1 MMVLFISRS
10 EKKSIYTVRKI
21 LDNFADRIGSD
32 TWKTVIT
39 EDGLQTVK
47 VLLQRNATKNM
58 AVACHWIRSRSR
70 SEVRWIVG
78 NRSKFNDDG
87 VVPISITRRNLNHS
101 EWESDWQY
109 LPEIK
114 MLAAIASLIHD
125 WGKSNLFFITKLKQS
140 LKHKNDSSFKATQ
153 DPFRHEWV
161 SCKILEA
168 LVHCTQAAEDD
179 SIWLQ
184 ALAAGTVKER
194 KLKAA
199 LQQPYDAIQMKQL
212 PPIARLVIWLILSHH
227 KMPQLNSQD
236 KNKQNGTTA
245 PDFDSVMERID
256 ASWGYKNEACTDLD
270 EQSQCFCFPKGL
282 LIEHS
287 SIWQKQIKR
296 WARKVLQNQKK
307 LLQLF
312 ENKPALRH
320 VLYDARLCLMIG
332 DYYYSSLPAK
342 EMDSAKASSK
352 TLWANTDHGQ
362 LKQTLEDHITG
373 VTSQAVRIAQQLPRF
388 AKEMETVYDVPALR
402 RKSPKE
408 YRWQDTAVEKIREFR
423 KKTEDDQ
430 TFFIVNMA
438 STGCGKTIAN
448 AKIMQAVSADEKSL
462 RYVLALGLRSLTLQT
477 GDEYRQ
483 RLGLDSSDLAVLIG
497 SAAVRELH
505 EIDKVEEPA
514 VYGPEPIQGE
524 TEYMDTAN
532 ENQQFLSIFFQGPQA
547 AKHKA
552 LLYKPVL
559 VATID
564 HMIGATETIRG
575 GRYML
580 PFLRLMSSD
589 LVIDEIDDF
598 TKKDVIA
605 IARLA
610 HLAGMMG
617 RNVAISSATIP
628 PDLAE
633 GMYRAYTAGLICCNA
648 FFAEKKRCSL
658 VLCDEFKTTVQRLN
672 ASDNEAYEKVHA
684 SFVAKRVARLL
695 KQPVKRKGMIVPVKP
710 SNDMTAYWDA
720 IRQAAETLHDNNH
733 IVDDKTGKNVS
744 FGIIRTANID
754 PCVQA
759 SQYLLTCNWREGYTA
774 RVMTYH
780 SRQILL
786 LRHVQEKYLDR
797 VLKRKDAKACLQD
810 TIVRRVLDTTTAAN
824 VLFIVVAT
832 PVEEVGRDH
841 DFDWAVIEPSS
852 YRSIIQLAGRVLRH
866 RLCLTDRTTPN
877 VAVMQFNI
885 RGLQNKNGLAFIR
898 PGYESQRYQL
908 QSHDLMQ
915 LIDIDAFA
923 ARIDAIPRIQKAAV
937 LHPTQKL
944 IDLEQQT
951 MADFNTPQAVG
962 PETCSGW
969 LDEWWWMTA
978 LSQRLN
984 HFREQTYE
992 TITIYAAYR
1001 QGQITFRRSDKE
1013 NEEQSETNVLGIH
1026 PYPVDDDVKQ
1036 RLWLSRTY
1044 TALLRQY
1051 VPDTDIEDEEK
1062 ELEKLSKK
1070 WGEAAIPDY
1079 GDKNTNVQWY
1089 YADDFGFFKQ

>member
-47 VLLQRNATKNM
+47 ILLQRNATKNM

-70 SEVRWIVG
+70 SELRWIVG

-87 VVPISITRRNLNHS
+87 VVPISTTRRNLNHS

-114 MLAAIASLIHD
+114 MLAAVASLFHD
-125 WGKSNLFFITKLKQS
+125 SAKASQCFQAKLKQF
-140 LKHKNDSSFKATQ
+140 LKHKKDSSFKANK

-168 LVHCTQAAEDD
+168 LVHCTQAADDD

-212 PPIARLVIWLILSHH
+212 PPIARVVIWLILSHH
-227 KMPQLNSQD
+227 KMPQLNSHD
-236 KNKQNGTTA
+236 KDKQNGTTA

-256 ASWGYKNEACTDLD
+256 ASWGYENEECTDLD
-270 EQSQCFCFPKGL
+270 EQSQCFRFPKGI

-320 VLYDARLCLMIG
+320 VVYDARLCLMIG
-332 DYYYSSLPAK
+332 DYYYSSLPAEK
-342 EMDSAKASSK
+342 MDSAKASSK
-352 TLWANTDHGQ
+352 TLWANTDRGQ

-373 VTSQAVRIAQQLPRF
+373 VTSQAVKIAQQLPRF

-402 RKSPKE
+402 RKSPRW

-505 EIDKVEEPA
+505 DIDKVEEPA

-605 IARLA
+605 IARLV

-633 GMYRAYTAGLICCNA
+633 GMYRAYTAGLACCNA

-672 ASDNEAYEKVHA
+672 ASDNEAYKKVHA
-684 SFVAKRVARLL
+684 SFVARRVARLL

-710 SNDMTAYWDA
+710 SNDMATYWDA
-720 IRQAAETLHDNNH
+720 IRQAAETLHANNH

-754 PCVQA
+754 PCVQV

-810 TIVRRVLDTTTAAN
+810 TIVRRVLDTTTADH

-866 RLCLTDRTTPN
+866 RLCLTDRMTPN

-885 RGLQNKNGLAFIR
+885 KGLKNEKGLAFIR
-898 PGYESQRYQL
+898 PGYESQTYQL
-908 QSHDLMQ
+908 QSHDLTQ
-915 LIDIDAFA
+915 LIDVDAFA
-923 ARIDAIPRIQKAAV
+923 ARIDAIPRIQKANI

-951 MADFNTPQAVG
+951 MADFNDKKGIG
-962 PETCSGW
+962 PATCNGW
-969 LDEWWWMTA
+969 QNEWWWMTA
-978 LSQRLN
+978 LPQQCNR
-984 HFREQTYE
+984 FREQIVDNLTL
-992 TITIYAAYR
+992 YAVYC
-1001 QGQITFRRSDKE
+1001 QGDITFQEYDERKKIYESRNKD
-1013 NEEQSETNVLGIH
+1013 LGIQ
-1026 PYPVDDDVKQ
+1026 PYEADDMMKQ
-1036 RLWLSRTY
+1036 RLWLSRNY
-1044 TALLRQY
+1044 IHLLRKY
-1051 VPDTDIEDEEK
+1051 LSDTEDEEK
-1062 ELEKLSKK
+1062 ELERISKK
-1070 WGEAAIPDY
+1070 WGEVTIPDY
-1079 GDKNTNVQWY
+1079 GDKNSNVQWY
-1089 YADDFGFFKQ
+1089 YTDDFGFFKQ

>member
-32 TWKTVIT
+32 MWKTVIT
-39 EDGLQTVK
+39 EEGLQAVK
-47 VLLQRNATKNM
+47 ILLQRNATKNM

-78 NRSKFNDDG
+78 NRSKFNDVG
-87 VVPISITRRNLNHS
+87 VVPISTTRRNLNHS

-114 MLAAIASLIHD
+114 MLAAIASLTHD
-125 WGKSNLFFITKLKQS
+125 LGKSNLFFSTKLKQS
-140 LKHKNDSSFKATQ
+140 LKHKNDSSFKANK

-168 LVHCTQAAEDD
+168 LVYCTQAAEDD

-227 KMPQLNSQD
+227 KMPQIDDYHKQD
-236 KNKQNGTTA
+236 GTTA
-245 PDFDSVMERID
+245 PDFDSIMERID
-256 ASWGYKNEACTDLD
+256 ASWGYKNKACTDSD
-270 EQSQCFCFPKGL
+270 EQSQCFRFPKGI

-320 VLYDARLCLMIG
+320 VVYDARLCLMIG
-332 DYYYSSLPAK
+332 DYYYSSLPAE

-352 TLWANTDHGQ
+352 TLWANTDRGQ

-373 VTSQAVRIAQQLPRF
+373 VTSQAVKIAQQLPRF

-402 RKSPKE
+402 RKSPRW

-477 GDEYRQ
+477 GDEYQ
-483 RLGLDSSDLAVLIG
+483 QQLGLDSSDLAVLIG
-497 SAAVRELH
+497 STAVRELY
-505 EIDKVEEPA
+505 ETDKIEEPA
-514 VYGPEPIQGE
+514 VYGPEPIQE
-524 TEYMDTAN
+524 KIEYMDTAN

-605 IARLA
+605 IARLV

-633 GMYRAYTAGLICCNA
+633 GMYRAYTAGLACYNA

-672 ASDNEAYEKVHA
+672 ASDNEAYKKVHA

-710 SNDMTAYWDA
+710 SNDMATYWDA
-720 IRQAAETLHDNNH
+720 IRQAAETLHANNH

-754 PCVQA
+754 PCVQV

-810 TIVRRVLDTTTAAN
+810 TIVRSVLDTTTADH

-885 RGLQNKNGLAFIR
+885 KGLKNKKRLAFIR

-908 QSHDLMQ
+908 QSHDLTQ
-915 LIDIDAFA
+915 LIDVDAFA
-923 ARIDAIPRIQKAAV
+923 ARIDAIPRIQKANI

-951 MADFNTPQAVG
+951 MADFNNPQAVG
-962 PETCSGW
+962 PATCSGW

-978 LSQRLN
+978 LPQQCNR
-984 HFREQTYE
+984 FREQIVDKLTL
-992 TITIYAAYR
+992 YAVYC
-1001 QGQITFRRSDKE
+1001 QGDITFQEYDERKKDYESRNKA
-1013 NEEQSETNVLGIH
+1013 LGIQ
-1026 PYPVDDDVKQ
+1026 PYEADDMMKQ
-1036 RLWLSRTY
+1036 RLWLSRNY
-1044 TALLRQY
+1044 IHLLRKY
-1051 VPDTDIEDEEK
+1051 LSDTEDEEK
-1062 ELEKLSKK
+1062 ELERISKK
-1070 WGEAAIPDY
+1070 WGEVTIPDY
-1079 GDKNTNVQWY
+1079 GDKNSNVQWY

>member
-21 LDNFADRIGSD
+21 LDNFADRVGND

-39 EDGLQTVK
+39 EEGLQTVK
-47 VLLQRNATKNM
+47 ILLQRHATKNM

-70 SEVRWIVG
+70 SELRWIIG
-78 NRSKFNDDG
+78 NRSKFNDVG
-87 VVPISITRRNLNHS
+87 VVPISTTRRNINHS

-114 MLAAIASLIHD
+114 MLAAIASLWHD
-125 WGKSNLFFITKLKQS
+125 QGKTSKCFQAKLKQP
-140 LKHKNDSSFKATQ
+140 FKAQ
-153 DPFRHEWV
+153 KDPFRHEWV

-168 LVHCTQAAEDD
+168 LVHCTQATDD
-179 SIWLQ
+179 DRIWLQ
-184 ALAAGTVKER
+184 ALVSGAVKE
-194 KLKAA
+194 KELKAV
-199 LQQPYDAIQMKQL
+199 LVQQPYDAIQMKQL
-212 PPIARLVIWLILSHH
+212 PPIARVVIWLILSHH
-227 KMPQLNSQD
+227 KMPQINPC
-236 KNKQNGTTA
+236 NKYDGTAA

-256 ASWGYKNEACTDLD
+256 ASWGYKNEECTDPD
-270 EQSQCFCFPKGL
+270 EQSQCFRFPKGL
-282 LIEHS
+282 LITHS
-287 SIWQKQIKR
+287 CIWQKQIKR
-296 WARKVLQNQKK
+296 WGRKVLQNQEK

-332 DYYYSSLPAK
+332 DYYYSSLPAAEK
-342 EMDSAKASSK
+342 NQEKASSK

-362 LKQTLEDHITG
+362 LKQTLEDHING
-373 VTSQAVRIAQQLPRF
+373 VTSQAVKIAQQLPRF
-388 AKEMETVYDVPALR
+388 TKEMETVHDVPALR
-402 RKSPKE
+402 RKSPQQ

-423 KKTEDDQ
+423 KKTEDNQ
-430 TFFIVNMA
+430 AFFIVNMA

-483 RLGLDSSDLAVLIG
+483 KVGLDSSDLAVLIG
-497 SAAVRELH
+497 STAVRELH
-505 EIDKVEEPA
+505 DIDKVEESA
-514 VYGPEPIQGE
+514 VYGSEPIQGE
-524 TEYMDTAN
+524 TEYTDTAN

-598 TKKDVIA
+598 TTKDVIA
-605 IARLA
+605 IARLV

-633 GMYRAYTAGLICCNA
+633 GMYRAYTAGLACCNA

-672 ASDNEAYEKVHA
+672 ASDKDGYQKAHA
-684 SFVAKRVARLL
+684 AFVAKRVARLL
-695 KQPVKRKGMIVPVKP
+695 KQPVKRKGMIVPVEP
-710 SNDMTAYWDA
+710 SNDMAAYWDA
-720 IRQAAETLHDNNH
+720 IRQAAETLHVNNH

-754 PCVQA
+754 PCVQL
-759 SQYLLTCNWREGYTA
+759 SQYLLTCDWSKGYA
-774 RVMTYH
+774 VRLMTYH

-810 TIVRRVLDTTTAAN
+810 TIVRRVLDTTTADQ

-866 RLCLTDRTTPN
+866 RLCLTDRTVPN

-885 RGLQNKNGLAFIR
+885 KGFKHEKGLAFIR
-898 PGYESQRYQL
+898 PGYESKTYQL
-908 QSHDLMQ
+908 QSHDLIQ
-915 LIDIDAFA
+915 LINIDAFA

-944 IDLEQQT
+944 IDLEQQV
-951 MADFNTPQAVG
+951 MIDFNNSQAVG

-978 LSQRLN
+978 LPQQRN
-984 HFREQTYE
+984 RFREQTYD
-992 TITIYAAYR
+992 TITIYAAYC
-1001 QGQITFRRSDKE
+1001 QGQITFCRSDKE
-1013 NEEQSETNVLGIH
+1013 NEEQPETEVLGIH
-1026 PYPVDDDVKQ
+1026 PYPVDDNMKQ
-1036 RLWLSRTY
+1036 RIWLSRTY

-1051 VPDTDIEDEEK
+1051 VSDVDTEDEEK
-1062 ELEKLSKK
+1062 ELKKLSKK
-1070 WGEAAIPDY
+1070 WGEVTIRDEENP
-1079 GDKNTNVQWY
+1079 QWY

>member
-1 MMVLFISRS
+1 MMVIFISRS

-21 LDNFADRIGSD
+21 LDNFADRVGND

-39 EDGLQTVK
+39 EEGLQTVK
-47 VLLQRNATKNM
+47 ILLQRNATKNM

-87 VVPISITRRNLNHS
+87 VVPISTTRRNINHS

-125 WGKSNLFFITKLKQS
+125 LGKSNLFFSTKLKQS
-140 LKHKNDSSFKATQ
+140 LKHKNDSSFKTHQ

-179 SIWLQ
+179 SVWLQ
-184 ALAAGTVKER
+184 ALAAGTVKET
-194 KLKAA
+194 KLKDA
-199 LQQPYDAIQMKQL
+199 LQQPYDTIQMKQL
-212 PPIARLVIWLILSHH
+212 PPIARVVIWLILSHH
-227 KMPQLNSQD
+227 KMPQVNVH
-236 KNKQNGTTA
+236 NKYDGITA

-256 ASWGYKNEACTDLD
+256 ASWGYKNETCTDSD
-270 EQSQCFCFPKGL
+270 EQSQCFRFPKGI

-287 SIWQKQIKR
+287 STWQKQMKR
-296 WARKVLQNQKK
+296 WASKVLQNQKK
-307 LLQLF
+307 MLQLF

-320 VLYDARLCLMIG
+320 VLYNARLCLMMG
-332 DYYYSSLPAK
+332 DYYYSSLPANETNPVK
-342 EMDSAKASSK
+342 VSSK
-352 TLWANTDHGQ
+352 ILWANTDHGQ
-362 LKQTLEDHITG
+362 LKQTLEEHITG
-373 VTSQAVRIAQQLPRF
+373 VASQAVKIAQQLPRF
-388 AKEMETVYDVPALR
+388 SKEMETVYDVPALR
-402 RKSPKE
+402 RKSPRW
-408 YRWQDTAVEKIREFR
+408 YRWQDVAVEKIREFR
-423 KKTEDDQ
+423 KKTEDNQ

-448 AKIMQAVSADEKSL
+448 AKIMQAVSPDEKSL

-483 RLGLDSSDLAVLIG
+483 RLGLDKSDLAVLIG

-505 EIDKVEEPA
+505 DIDKVEEPA
-514 VYGPEPIQGE
+514 IYGTELILGK
-524 TEYMDTAN
+524 TEYMNTDN

-547 AKHKA
+547 AKHRA

-598 TKKDVIA
+598 TTKDVIA
-605 IARLA
+605 IARLV

-633 GMYRAYTAGLICCNA
+633 GMYRAYTAGLACCNA
-648 FFAEKKRCSL
+648 FFSEKKRCSL
-658 VLCDEFKTTVQRLN
+658 VFCDEFKTTVQRLN
-672 ASDNEAYEKVHA
+672 TNDKAAYQKAHA
-684 SFVAKRVARLL
+684 SFVAKRVTRLL
-695 KQPVKRKGMIVPVKP
+695 KQPVKRKGMVVPVKLA
-710 SNDMTAYWDA
+710 SDMTTYWDA
-720 IRQAAETLHDNNH
+720 IRQAAETLHADNH
-733 IVDDKTGKNVS
+733 IVDDKTGKKVS

-754 PCVQA
+754 PCVQL
-759 SQYLLTCNWREGYTA
+759 SQYLLTCDWREGYA
-774 RVMTYH
+774 VRIMTYH

-786 LRHVQEKYLDR
+786 LRHVQENYLDR
-797 VLKRKDAKACLQD
+797 VLKRKDAKTCLQD
-810 TIVRRVLDTTTAAN
+810 MIVRRVLDMTTEEN

-866 RLCLTDRTTPN
+866 RICMTDRVKPN

-885 RGLQNKNGLAFIR
+885 RGLKNGKNLAFIH
-898 PGYESQRYQL
+898 PGYECQRYRL
-908 QSHDLMQ
+908 QSRDLTQ
-915 LIDIDAFA
+915 LINVDAFA
-923 ARIDAIPRIQKAAV
+923 ARIDAIPRIQKADV
-937 LHPTQKL
+937 LHPTQNL

-951 MADFNTPQAVG
+951 MADFNNRQAVG

-978 LSQRLN
+978 LPQQSNR
-984 HFREQTYE
+984 FREQTYE
-992 TITIYAAYR
+992 TVTIYATYR
-1001 QGQITFRRSDKE
+1001 QGKIMFCRSDKE
-1013 NEEQSETNVLGIH
+1013 DEELPETEVLGIH
-1026 PYPVDDDVKQ
+1026 PYQVDDNMKQ
-1036 RLWLSRTY
+1036 RIWLPRMY

-1051 VPDTDIEDEEK
+1051 IPDADIEDEEK

-1070 WGEAAIPDY
+1070 WGEVTIRDEENP
-1079 GDKNTNVQWY
+1079 QWY

>member
-32 TWKTVIT
+32 MWKTVIT
-39 EDGLQTVK
+39 EDGLQTIK

-78 NRSKFNDDG
+78 NRSKFNDVG
-87 VVPISITRRNLNHS
+87 VVPISTTRRNLNHS

-114 MLAAIASLIHD
+114 MLAAIASLWHD
-125 WGKSNLFFITKLKQS
+125 SGKVSQCFQVKLKQF
-140 LKHKNDSSFKATQ
+140 LKHKNDSSFKANK

-168 LVHCTQAAEDD
+168 LVHYTQAAEDD

-199 LQQPYDAIQMKQL
+199 LQQPYDTIQMKQL

-227 KMPQLNSQD
+227 KMPQINSHD
-236 KNKQNGTTA
+236 KDKYDDTTA
-245 PDFDSVMERID
+245 LDFDSIMERID
-256 ASWGYKNEACTDLD
+256 ASWGYKNEACTDSD
-270 EQSQCFCFPKGL
+270 EQSQCFRFPKGM

-320 VLYDARLCLMIG
+320 VLHDARLCLMIG

-342 EMDSAKASSK
+342 ETDSAKASSK

-402 RKSPKE
+402 RKSPKW
-408 YRWQDTAVEKIREFR
+408 YRWQDTAMEKIREFR

-483 RLGLDSSDLAVLIG
+483 QLGLDSSDLAVLIG
-497 SAAVRELH
+497 STAVRELY
-505 EIDKVEEPA
+505 ETDKVEEPA
-514 VYGPEPIQGE
+514 VYGPEPIQE
-524 TEYMDTAN
+524 KIEYMDTAN

-598 TKKDVIA
+598 TKKDLIA
-605 IARLA
+605 IARLV

-617 RNVAISSATIP
+617 RNVVISSATIP

-633 GMYRAYTAGLICCNA
+633 EMYRAYTAGLACCNA

-672 ASDNEAYEKVHA
+672 ASDNEAYKKVHDL
-684 SFVAKRVARLL
+684 FVTKRVARFLT
-695 KQPVKRKGMIVPVKP
+695 QPVKRKGMIVSVKP
-710 SNDMTAYWDA
+710 SNDMTTYWDA
-720 IRQAAETLHDNNH
+720 IRQAAETLHANNH

-754 PCVQA
+754 PCVQV

-774 RVMTYH
+774 RIMTYH

-786 LRHVQEKYLDR
+786 LRHMQEKYLDR

-810 TIVRRVLDTTTAAN
+810 TIVRRVLDTTTAEN
-824 VLFIVVAT
+824 VLFMVVAT

-866 RLCLTDRTTPN
+866 RICLTDRAVPN

-885 RGLQNKNGLAFIR
+885 RGLNGKNGLAFIR
-898 PGYESQRYQL
+898 PGYESQTYRL
-908 QSHDLMQ
+908 QSHDLTQ
-915 LIDIDAFA
+915 LIDVDAFA
-923 ARIDAIPRIQKAAV
+923 ARIDAIPRIQKAAI
-937 LHPTQKL
+937 LHPMQKL

-951 MADFNTPQAVG
+951 MADFNDKKGIG
-962 PETCSGW
+962 PATCNGW
-969 LDEWWWMTA
+969 QNEWWWMTA
-978 LSQRLN
+978 LPQQCNR
-984 HFREQTYE
+984 FREQIVDNLTL
-992 TITIYAAYR
+992 YAVYC
-1001 QGQITFRRSDKE
+1001 QGDITFQEYDERKKIYESRNKD
-1013 NEEQSETNVLGIH
+1013 LGIQ
-1026 PYPVDDDVKQ
+1026 PYEADDMMKQ
-1036 RLWLSRTY
+1036 RLWLSRNY
-1044 TALLRQY
+1044 IHLLRKY
-1051 VPDTDIEDEEK
+1051 LSDTEDEEK
-1062 ELEKLSKK
+1062 ELERISKK
-1070 WGEAAIPDY
+1070 WGEVTIPDY
-1079 GDKNTNVQWY
+1079 GDKNSNVQWY
-1089 YADDFGFFKQ
+1089 YTDDFGFFKQ

>member
-21 LDNFADRIGSD
+21 LDNFADRVGND

-39 EDGLQTVK
+39 EEGLQTVK
-47 VLLQRNATKNM
+47 ILLQRHATKNM

-70 SEVRWIVG
+70 SELRWIIG
-78 NRSKFNDDG
+78 NRSKFNDVG
-87 VVPISITRRNLNHS
+87 VVPISTTRRNLNHS

-125 WGKSNLFFITKLKQS
+125 WGKASQRFQTKLKQF
-140 LKHKNDSSFKATQ
+140 LKHKNDSSFKAQ
-153 DPFRHEWV
+153 KDPFRHEWV

-168 LVHCTQAAEDD
+168 LVYCTQAADDD

-184 ALAAGTVKER
+184 ALMSGTVKE
-194 KLKAA
+194 KELKAV
-199 LQQPYDAIQMKQL
+199 LVQQPYDTIQMKRL
-212 PPIARLVIWLILSHH
+212 PPIARVVIWLILSHH
-227 KMPQLNSQD
+227 KMPQVNPC
-236 KNKQNGTTA
+236 NKYDGTAA

-256 ASWGYKNEACTDLD
+256 ASWGYKNEECTDLD

-282 LIEHS
+282 LIAHS
-287 SIWQKQIKR
+287 CIWQKQIKR
-296 WARKVLQNQKK
+296 WGRKVLQNQEK

-332 DYYYSSLPAK
+332 DYYYSSLPAAEK
-342 EMDSAKASSK
+342 DPAKASSK

-373 VTSQAVRIAQQLPRF
+373 VTSQAVKIAQQLPRF

-402 RKSPKE
+402 RKSPQQ
-408 YRWQDTAVEKIREFR
+408 YRWQDTAVEKIRGFR
-423 KKTEDDQ
+423 KKTEDKQ

-483 RLGLDSSDLAVLIG
+483 RVGLDSSDLAVLIG

-505 EIDKVEEPA
+505 EKDKVNKEEEPA
-514 VYGPEPIQGE
+514 VYGPESIQGE

-532 ENQQFLSIFFQGPQA
+532 ENQQFLSIFFQGPQST
-547 AKHKA
+547 KHKA

-598 TKKDVIA
+598 TTKDVVA
-605 IARLA
+605 IARLV

-633 GMYRAYTAGLICCNA
+633 GMYRAYTAGLACCNA

-658 VLCDEFKTTVQRLN
+658 VFCDEFKTTVQRLN
-672 ASDNEAYEKVHA
+672 ASDKDGYQKAHA
-684 SFVAKRVARLL
+684 AFVAKRVARLL
-695 KQPVKRKGMIVPVKP
+695 KQPVKRKGMIVPVEP

-720 IRQAAETLHDNNH
+720 IRQAAETLHANNH

-754 PCVQA
+754 PCVQL
-759 SQYLLTCNWREGYTA
+759 SQYLLTCDWSKGYTA

-810 TIVRRVLDTTTAAN
+810 TIVRRVLDTTTADQ

-866 RLCLTDRTTPN
+866 RLCLTDRTVPN

-885 RGLQNKNGLAFIR
+885 KGFKHEKGLAFIR
-898 PGYESQRYQL
+898 PGYESKTYQL

-915 LIDIDAFA
+915 LINIDAFA

-944 IDLEQQT
+944 IDLEQQA
-951 MADFNTPQAVG
+951 MVDFNNSQAVG

-978 LSQRLN
+978 LPQQRN
-984 HFREQTYE
+984 RFREQTYD
-992 TITIYAAYR
+992 TITIYAAYY
-1001 QGQITFRRSDKE
+1001 QGQITFCRSDKE
-1013 NEEQSETNVLGIH
+1013 NEEQPETEVLGIH
-1026 PYPVDDDVKQ
+1026 PYPVDDNMKQ
-1036 RLWLSRTY
+1036 RIWLSRTY

-1051 VPDTDIEDEEK
+1051 VSDVDTEDEEK
-1062 ELEKLSKK
+1062 ELKKLSKK
-1070 WGEAAIPDY
+1070 WGEATIRDEENP
-1079 GDKNTNVQWY
+1079 QWY